1 MHKQPK
7 VVYKTHGSRLICAVF
22 DPDFVSVAQRRKIYG
37 KAKLR
42 EFMHRGQRESFRK
55 EIQQLE
61 AKGKR
66 FDPELSYRKRAS
78 KLQRVQPQRLAQS
91 PDMNHSYPLLA

>member
-1 MHKQPK
+1 
-7 VVYKTHGSRLICAVF
+7 
-22 DPDFVSVAQRRKIYG
+22 
-37 KAKLR
+37 
-42 EFMHRGQRESFRK
+42 MHRGQRESFRK

-61 AKGKR
+61 AQGKR